1 MDQHLQTILINL
13 GWAFLAGIL
22 ILMVPLT
29 YRKAKYAENTTR
41 RIIAIISMVIFL
53 AAFCGLSYWLWQTH
67 IPADDAKIAG
77 ESAPVVEPVPVVE
90 PR

>member
-13 GWAFLAGIL
+13 GWAFLAGLL

-41 RIIAIISMVIFL
+41 RIIAIVAMLIFL
-53 AAFCGLSYWLWQTH
+53 GAFCGLSYWLWNTH
-67 IPADDAKIAG
+67 MPTNDIRSAG